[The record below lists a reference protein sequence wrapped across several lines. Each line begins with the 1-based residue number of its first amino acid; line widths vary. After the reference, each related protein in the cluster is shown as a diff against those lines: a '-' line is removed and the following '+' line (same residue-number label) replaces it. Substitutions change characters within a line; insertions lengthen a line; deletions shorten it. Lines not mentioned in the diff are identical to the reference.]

1 MTGPT
6 DAAINPLA
14 AAVISRR
21 SLSAAMKL
29 ASPRI
34 FAAGLT
40 ALAATLALTAC
51 GNTSAPSSAEFATDS
66 AAGSSAEKI
75 ATAPGAT
82 TPFNIESQ
90 IIRTAALTIRVTD
103 VEDAVSNVREATTA
117 VGGVITSEDFVDLD
131 GSKNATLIVKVP
143 ADRLDG
149 FLAGLGGVGSV
160 QQSNVTASDVTTQVI
175 DLEARITALE
185 ASIARLRE
193 LQAQAETIADLI
205 AVETE
210 LANRQAELDSIQS
223 QRDYLGEQV
232 AMSNVSIYLQPA
244 LGGVTQPDFLRGLA
258 NGFNALLN
266 TLGGLVVAAGFLLPF
281 GVVVLLIFFFVRA
294 VQKRRRGRGQPPAS
308 SDASA
313 RTGQPPAGP

>member
-1 MTGPT
+1 M
-6 DAAINPLA
+6 NLA
-14 AAVISRR
+14 N
-21 SLSAAMKL
+21 
-29 ASPRI
+29 PRI

-51 GNTSAPSSAEFATDS
+51 GNASAPSSAEFETDG
-66 AAGSSAEKI
+66 APGSSAEKI

-82 TPFNIESQ
+82 TPSNIESQ
-90 IIRTAALTIRVTD
+90 IIRTAALTIRVTN
-103 VEDAVSNVREATTA
+103 VEDAVSNVRESTTA

-149 FLAGLGGVGSV
+149 FLASLGGVGSV

-232 AMSNVSIYLQPA
+232 TMSNVSIYLQSA

-294 VQKRRRGRGQPPAS
+294 VQKRRRGRGQPPAG
-308 SDASA
+308 
-313 RTGQPPAGP
+313 RQ